1 MAYYTKRE
9 TKSGTVYR
17 LHAKIRVPGRKD
29 YLHLTD
35 TFHPEKGMS
44 SARAEKAAQKA
55 AELFEEEKKAE
66 ILGNSYL
73 MKNPNITFAEFSAI
87 WLEKTKKEHSLSY
100 YVHSTDLLDEIN
112 QAIGHHPLKKIDPI
126 IIQDYFNFLDEKE
139 RIIYKVHPHQD
150 FKEILKS
157 NGFNYNRLRYDLKIQ
172 CNTLSRAYNGKDVS
186 KEWADNIAAK
196 TQLPFEKLFNMEVI
210 KQAYAF
216 ETINKYKRTIRAILS
231 YAVKKRIV
239 NENYSTSIYVDWAP
253 RPQQDNRKKGMTDT
267 EAQKFVACLLEYPNI
282 QVKTSLLTLIL
293 TGLRKG
299 ELAGLEWKDIDF
311 DKQTISINR
320 AITEIKG
327 NGAVEGNTK
336 TGSSR
341 RTFSIS
347 DKLTKL
353 LLEYKKWQEERKI
366 ELGDLWVD
374 SDKVFTKVHGGS
386 IYPSYFNA
394 QLNKVLELAG
404 IPHYSVHSLRHTN
417 ITLLISNGIS
427 FPIASLRAGHARSST
442 TEDIYSYAMPS
453 ADKAAA
459 NLLDNLLITQSKAKS
474 TNCETTN
481 SDVEIFHK
489 AKEEMLRLGFDNYDE
504 YLDYL
509 EFINKKRSRNLIA

>member
-1 MAYYTKRE
+1 MAYIQKRVN
-9 TKSGTVYR
+9 KSGTVYR
-17 LHAKIRVPGRKD
+17 LSAKIYVPGEKEP
-29 YLHLTD
+29 LQLSK
-35 TFHPEKGMS
+35 TFIPPVGV
-44 SARAEKAAQKA
+44 SASRAEKL
-55 AELFEEEKKAE
+55 AEKEAEFFEEEKKKE
-66 ILGNSYL
+66 ILGNKYL
-73 MKNPNITFAEFSAI
+73 MQNPNITFAEFSAI

-112 QAIGHHPLKKIDPI
+112 QAIGHYPLKKIDPN
-126 IIQDYFNFLDEKE
+126 IIQDYFDFLDEKE
-139 RIIYKVHPHQD
+139 RIIYKVHPHSN

-186 KEWADNIAAK
+186 KEWADNIAIK
-196 TQLPFEKLFNMEVI
+196 TELPIEKLFDVEI
-210 KQAYAF
+210 IRQPYAF
-216 ETINKYKRTIRAILS
+216 ETIDKYKRTIRAIFS

-239 NENYSTSIYVDWAP
+239 DENFATSKYVDWSP

-311 DKQTISINR
+311 DQQTISINR

-336 TGSSR
+336 TGSSLR
-341 RTFSIS
+341 KFSIS
-347 DKLTKL
+347 DELKQF
-353 LLEYKKWQEERKI
+353 LLEHKRWQEDRRI
-366 ELGDLWVD
+366 ELGDLWIE
-374 SDKVFTKVHGGS
+374 SDKIFTKVHGGS

-394 QLNKVLELAG
+394 QLNKVLEVAG

-417 ITLLISNGIS
+417 ITLLASRGIDWITISS
-427 FPIASLRAGHARSST
+427 RAGHARPSTSS
-442 TEDIYSYAMPS
+442 DVYAYALPS
-453 ADKAAA
+453 TDQIAA
-459 NLLDNLLITQSKAKS
+459 NLLDSLLINSKK
-474 TNCETTN
+474 ETTICPEV
-481 SDVEIFHK
+481 SGKDIEDYHK
-489 AKEEMLRLGFDNYDE
+489 AKEQMARLGFEDYDE

-509 EFINKKRSRNLIA
+509 EFVKKKRSRGLSA